1 METGSHDRLG
11 QGGSLSLEPTNGVS
25 QHPRDTHEEGG
36 AGLEPQ
42 REPQRSRSVSPGQG
56 WVHGHSK
63 ATQPHQQQPCNGW
76 SSSGRTPGKPVH
88 EADMEDA
95 RNLVAF
101 SASVSVG
108 SLPPSCHPEPQS
120 HTTQLYE
127 KFNQEMGTGEGAAA
141 QARIQAPEGGN
152 QDSPPED
159 LNTLQNALS
168 QARHGQKPPNCDCD
182 GPDCPDYLEWLE
194 KRIKQTGAGED
205 RDNNMPCSKMTA
217 DKSPHKQSPHSQQ
230 SPHPH
235 PHPQPHVN
243 GGNPLYCP
251 PLHPHQQG
259 QNPAPIPCC
268 PQVLSIAKEKNVSL
282 QTAIA
287 IEALTQLS
295 ATVPQTVVPPAQ
307 TSSPSHPQHPPQQPS
322 PHLQHGTRLVP
333 SSPDP
338 LSSLSSSHSQSV
350 PPGIYPQPQQSPVS
364 WEQQH
369 RPQSQGH
376 PAHASPLPSSTSPFP
391 RQPQAGSPRPHPQQW
406 QQQQGPGGSQEQRN
420 QWMNSDSQQPRF
432 APPSSDH
439 SAGDPMSKLKQ
450 LLGDSSGKYI
460 NGPFKLPV
468 PHHHIKQEP
477 GMPWVKQEV
486 DSREYQSSA
495 CASMEGCYGLMN
507 GQQQPRYPGP
517 PLSLGSAAIHQST
530 QTALQQHLHHKR
542 NLFSN
547 PPGIPGLCPLR
558 PAKACQNLR
567 KWWPQKMGPESH
579 PIPLA
584 IKQEP
589 KETKRR
595 KSTAGISPVLK
606 QHPVGGM
613 LLQPGPKP
621 KTIVIKK
628 TKQKASLP
636 TFLPHRQISIQK
648 LSPLTMTGALP
659 LASAHPGSLHLPT
672 FPLLSNPTQA
682 AAGLPSPA
690 QSQVSILNSSIAPS
704 VAASALS
711 VNTPDVSTPQ
721 PLTVALDVPAS
732 SGEASATQTSTPQTS
747 TTSQSIPGLSSLDPK
762 FEELIC
768 QFEAEFGDSSSSAP
782 EPYPPQIQSQPQD
795 QDPSASAQHVVTAS
809 QPNVNSGQARPPS
822 PSSATITQSSS
833 PPPLAPTT
841 APSTDQDMEVDKEK
855 ELGGVSEATSTS
867 TIQPSTESPM
877 EDKREGTKLPLSPS
891 PLPKRMKIET
901 NGNVAVLSTTGLF
914 SDGGE
919 DNTPTKD
926 GFPLNPSLKGFLE
939 SPLSYLD
946 MPTKS
951 LLDTPAKDL
960 QAEFPTCDCVGRNHA
975 LLGSSLHCHWNTL
988 QPHPPQTL
996 QPHPP
1001 DHYSLTPQTHSLT
1014 PTDTTASPPPDT
1026 TGLTPTDLQPHPY
1039 TTLHLTPRHYS
1050 LTPTA
1055 LQLTPP
1061 LTPTALQ
1068 PHSPQTLQP
1077 HSHRHYQPHPHRH
1090 YKPPPQDTTRLTPT
1104 DTTAHPTDTT
1114 QTLQPSPHQNTPGLT
1129 PTDTTDTTAS
1139 PPQHYSLTPHRHY
1152 SLTPTDTTASLPQT
1166 LQLHPHRHYSL
1177 TPTDTT
1183 VSLHRHY
1190 SLTPTDT
1197 TASPPTDTTASPPTD
1212 TKASPTPDITASP
1225 HRTPQPHP
1233 HRHYSLTPTDT
1244 TSLTPTDTTAS
1255 LPQTLQPHPHR
1266 HYQPHPHRHYSL
1278 TPTDTTPSPPQ
1289 TLQPHPH
1296 RHHILTP
1303 TDTTASPPQ
1312 TPQPQPQTV
1321 IRRGSETE
1329 KLLCLVRPRPGHHCP
1344 NAIIIILIMAWEGVP
1359 RALGDKLYRELSATI
1374 TEFGNPTSRRC
1385 GLNDNRTCACQGKD
1399 PDSCGASFSF
1409 GCSWSMYF
1417 NGCKYARSK
1426 TPRKDNFQDLAT
1438 ELAPLYKQ
1446 LAPQAYSNQV
1456 CTLTKEDNRTVGE
1469 IPEDEQ
1475 LHVLPLYKAAL
1486 TDEFGSE
1493 EGQRQKM
1500 RTGAIQEL
1508 NNFRREVRKLPEPAK
1523 SCRQRRLDAKNRA
1536 SEKKKAKQQLPTPTE
1551 TPEKMVIKTEV
1562 RHAGSPEVKPTIKK
1576 EPVDQCHH
1584 PYHVYPSHPSYYAQG
1599 GSPSNGQPPALPP
1612 PPGPVNGYHPN
1623 IPSALP
1629 YGYYNL
1635 PPNPNTLF
1643 PHELTYKGRNGSWH
1657 HAGHNASPCPVDKKP
1672 DVQSLQ
1678 ARLAHSYSGPGHP
1691 EQQHG
1696 DPANQCNAYPHPHEP
1711 DYNQSRPSS
1720 VSSEPSHRG
1729 TPVIKQE
1736 PMDVPVYEGGNT
1748 QSCPGTPSTTPQ
1760 PGGPWPNGSM
1770 VSGSWEGNLQPPG
1783 PPEAPFTSDK
1793 QQFHQQ
1799 GPHQTSQSPY
1809 PQQQHQHPPQQPSPY
1824 PQQWNSYLG
1833 PNTPMASPVPSLSPS
1848 PSPHPGTPR
1857 HWDSPAPSPQP
1868 KAWPMGMVP
1877 AGYCSSPARGFPD
1890 KMCSKAGESRGST
1903 PLALQEKAWKSFGG
1917 SMAGTQ
1923 SPAPEA
1929 CWDPNRAETPS
1940 DVESQR
1946 GRDLDEEERWSD
1958 SEHNFLDPSIGG
1970 VAVAPAHGSI
1980 LIECARREL
1989 HATTPLKR
1997 PDRSHPTRISLVFYQ
2012 HKNMNQPCH
2021 GQWLWEAKMK
2031 MLAERARERQQE
2043 AALLGLP
2050 YEDIKPGKKRK
2061 LGATAAGAS
2070 PGPGQTTEGP
2080 VMGLVTRLAPTHH
2093 TTSTVTVSPYAF
2105 TTLTGPYS
2113 HFIVTD
2119 NQ

>member
-1 METGSHDRLG
+1 MAGKVGHIEDNSKAWSVKPSLATETVSDARSVDGPRRGGQMETGSHDRLG

-194 KRIKQTGAGED
+194 KRIKQTGAGEE

-217 DKSPHKQSPHSQQ
+217 DKSPHKQPPHSQQ

-960 QAEFPTCDCVGRNHA
+960 QAEFPTCDCVEQVLEKDEGPYYNH
-975 LLGSSLHCHWNTL
+975 LGSG
-988 QPHPPQTL
+988 
-996 QPHPP
+996 
-1001 DHYSLTPQTHSLT
+1001 
-1014 PTDTTASPPPDT
+1014 PTVASIRELMETRYGEKGDAIRIEKVVY
-1026 TGLTPTDLQPHPY
+1026 TGREGKSSQGCPI
-1039 TTLHLTPRHYS
+1039 
-1050 LTPTA
+1050 A
-1055 LQLTPP
+1055 
-1061 LTPTALQ
+1061 
-1068 PHSPQTLQP
+1068 
-1077 HSHRHYQPHPHRH
+1077 
-1090 YKPPPQDTTRLTPT
+1090 KW
-1104 DTTAHPTDTT
+1104 
-1114 QTLQPSPHQNTPGLT
+1114 
-1129 PTDTTDTTAS
+1129 
-1139 PPQHYSLTPHRHY
+1139 
-1152 SLTPTDTTASLPQT
+1152 
-1166 LQLHPHRHYSL
+1166 
-1177 TPTDTT
+1177 
-1183 VSLHRHY
+1183 
-1190 SLTPTDT
+1190 
-1197 TASPPTDTTASPPTD
+1197 
-1212 TKASPTPDITASP
+1212 
-1225 HRTPQPHP
+1225 
-1233 HRHYSLTPTDT
+1233 
-1244 TSLTPTDTTAS
+1244 
-1255 LPQTLQPHPHR
+1255 
-1266 HYQPHPHRHYSL
+1266 
-1278 TPTDTTPSPPQ
+1278 
-1289 TLQPHPH
+1289 
-1296 RHHILTP
+1296 
-1303 TDTTASPPQ
+1303 
-1312 TPQPQPQTV
+1312 V

-1426 TPRKDNFQDLAT
+1426 TPRKFRLAGDHPQEEDQLRDNFQDLAT

-1446 LAPQAYSNQV
+1446 LAPQAYSNQCQNETTAPDCRLGLKEGRPFSGVTACMDFCAHAHKDQHNLYNGCTVV

-1500 RTGAIQEL
+1500 RTGAIQVL

-1562 RHAGSPEVKPTIKK
+1562 RHAGSPVRQHGNKAIPKQEVKPTIKK

-1584 PYHVYPSHPSYYAQG
+1584 PYHALSTATTPIYPQHCPTAITTYPPTLTHF
-1599 GSPSNGQPPALPP
+1599 SPMSSLTRAATAPGITRGTMLPP
-1612 PPGPVNGYHPN
+1612 G
-1623 IPSALP
+1623 
-1629 YGYYNL
+1629 
-1635 PPNPNTLF
+1635 
-1643 PHELTYKGRNGSWH
+1643 
-1657 HAGHNASPCPVDKKP
+1657 PVDKKP

-2113 HFIVTD
+2113 HFV
-2119 NQ
+2119 

>member
-1 METGSHDRLG
+1 MHRAKGGPGPPHFQDIYEFSLDGDETATQIFLRGPGKAMEGPGMPLSPHYKYIQTEHQQGGLFSLGPPTHGEALAALQGKKRRRCGVCGPCMQKENCGTCSNCMNRKIGKQICKLRKCDQLKMKGQKDWETVSDARSVDGPRRGGQMETGSHDRLEE
-11 QGGSLSLEPTNGVS
+11 GGLLSLELTNGVS
-25 QHPRDTHEEGG
+25 RHPRDTHEEGG

-42 REPQRSRSVSPGQG
+42 REPQRSRSVSPGQDC
-56 WVHGHSK
+56 VPGHSK
-63 ATQPHQQQPCNGW
+63 ATQPHQQQHSNGW
-76 SSSGRTPGKPVH
+76 SSTGRTLGKPVH
-88 EADMEDA
+88 EADMEVA

-108 SLPPSCHPEPQS
+108 SLPPSGHLKPQS
-120 HTTQLYE
+120 HTAELYE
-127 KFNQEMGTGEGAAA
+127 KFNQEMGTGEGAEA
-141 QARIQAPEGGN
+141 QASLQAPEGGN
-152 QDSPPED
+152 QASPPED

-168 QARHGQKPPNCDCD
+168 QARHGYKPPNCDCD

-194 KRIKQTGAGED
+194 KRIKQRGAGEE

-217 DKSPHKQSPHSQQ
+217 DTPPHQQPPHSQQ
-230 SPHPH
+230 P
-235 PHPQPHVN
+235 PHPQPYVN
-243 GGNPLYCP
+243 GGNPPSCP

-259 QNPAPIPCC
+259 QHPAPIPCS

-307 TSSPSHPQHPPQQPS
+307 ASSTSQPQHHPQHPPL
-322 PHLQHGTRLVP
+322 HLQHGTLLVP
-333 SSPDP
+333 SSPNP
-338 LSSLSSSHSQSV
+338 LSSLSSSRSQSV
-350 PPGIYPQPQQSPVS
+350 PPGLYPQLQQSPVS

-369 RPQSQGH
+369 RPQSHGH

-391 RQPQAGSPRPHPQQW
+391 GKPQAGSLLPHHQQW
-406 QQQQGPGGSQEQRN
+406 QQQQQQQGPGGSQEQRN
-420 QWMNSDSQQPRF
+420 QWINSDSQQPLF
-432 APPSSDH
+432 APPSDGH
-439 SAGDPMSKLKQ
+439 STGDPMSELKQ
-450 LLGDSSGKYI
+450 LLGDSGGKYI

-468 PHHHIKQEP
+468 PQHHIKQEL
-477 GMPWVKQEV
+477 GMPRVKQEV
-486 DSREYQSSA
+486 DSGEYQSSA
-495 CASMEGCYGLMN
+495 CASMGGCYSLIN
-507 GQQQPRYPGP
+507 GQQQPGYPGP
-517 PLSLGSAAIHQST
+517 PLSPGSAAIRHST
-530 QTALQQHLHHKR
+530 QAALQQHLHHKR

-547 PPGIPGLCPLR
+547 SPGLPGLCPLR

-567 KWWPQKMGPESH
+567 KWWPQQMGPEGH
-579 PIPLA
+579 PVPVA
-584 IKQEP
+584 IKQ
-589 KETKRR
+589 ETKRR
-595 KSTAGISPVLK
+595 KSTAGTSPLLK
-606 QHPVGGM
+606 QHPGGGM

-628 TKQKASLP
+628 TKQKVSLP

-648 LSPLTMTGALP
+648 PSPLTITGALP
-659 LASAHPGSLHLPT
+659 LASAHLGSLPLPT

-682 AAGLPSPA
+682 AAGLPAPA

-704 VAASALS
+704 VAPSALS
-711 VNTPDVSTPQ
+711 VNTPDFSTPQ
-721 PLTVALDVPAS
+721 PLPVALDIPAS
-732 SGEASATQTSTPQTS
+732 SAEASATQTS

-782 EPYPPQIQSQPQD
+782 EPFPSQIQSQD
-795 QDPSASAQHVVTAS
+795 QAPSSSAQPVVTES
-809 QPNVNSGQARPPS
+809 QPKGNSGQARHPS
-822 PSSATITQSSS
+822 PSSTTITQSSS
-833 PPPLAPTT
+833 AAPLAPTT
-841 APSTDQDMEVDKEK
+841 APPADQDTEVDKEESGCMSK
-855 ELGGVSEATSTS
+855 VTST
-867 TIQPSTESPM
+867 TQPSTESPM
-877 EDKREGTKLPLSPS
+877 EEQWEATKLPLSPS

-919 DNTPTKD
+919 DDTPTKD

-939 SPLSYLD
+939 SPLRYLD
-946 MPTKS
+946 TPIKS
-951 LLDTPAKDL
+951 LLDMPAKDP
-960 QAEFPTCDCVGRNHA
+960 QAEFPTCNCVEQVLEKDEGPYYNH
-975 LLGSSLHCHWNTL
+975 LGSG
-988 QPHPPQTL
+988 
-996 QPHPP
+996 
-1001 DHYSLTPQTHSLT
+1001 
-1014 PTDTTASPPPDT
+1014 PTVASIRELMETRYGEKGDAIRIEKVIY
-1026 TGLTPTDLQPHPY
+1026 TGREGKSSQGCPI
-1039 TTLHLTPRHYS
+1039 
-1050 LTPTA
+1050 A
-1055 LQLTPP
+1055 
-1061 LTPTALQ
+1061 
-1068 PHSPQTLQP
+1068 
-1077 HSHRHYQPHPHRH
+1077 
-1090 YKPPPQDTTRLTPT
+1090 KW
-1104 DTTAHPTDTT
+1104 
-1114 QTLQPSPHQNTPGLT
+1114 
-1129 PTDTTDTTAS
+1129 
-1139 PPQHYSLTPHRHY
+1139 
-1152 SLTPTDTTASLPQT
+1152 
-1166 LQLHPHRHYSL
+1166 
-1177 TPTDTT
+1177 
-1183 VSLHRHY
+1183 
-1190 SLTPTDT
+1190 
-1197 TASPPTDTTASPPTD
+1197 
-1212 TKASPTPDITASP
+1212 
-1225 HRTPQPHP
+1225 
-1233 HRHYSLTPTDT
+1233 
-1244 TSLTPTDTTAS
+1244 
-1255 LPQTLQPHPHR
+1255 
-1266 HYQPHPHRHYSL
+1266 
-1278 TPTDTTPSPPQ
+1278 
-1289 TLQPHPH
+1289 
-1296 RHHILTP
+1296 
-1303 TDTTASPPQ
+1303 
-1312 TPQPQPQTV
+1312 V

-1344 NAIIIILIMAWEGVP
+1344 NAVIIILIMAWEGVP

-1374 TEFGNPTSRRC
+1374 TKFGNPTSRRC
-1385 GLNDNRTCACQGKD
+1385 GLNDDRTCACQGKD

-1426 TPRKDNFQDLAT
+1426 TPRKFRLAGDHPQEEDQLRDNFQDLAT

-1446 LAPQAYSNQV
+1446 LAPQAYNNQCQNEVTAPDCRLGLKEGRPFSGVTACMDFCAHAHKDQHNLYNGCTVV

-1500 RTGAIQEL
+1500 RTGAIQVL
-1508 NNFRREVRKLPEPAK
+1508 SNFRREVRKLPEPAK

-1536 SEKKKAKQQLPTPTE
+1536 SEKKKAKQQLPTE
-1551 TPEKMVIKTEV
+1551 TSDKTVIKTEV
-1562 RHAGSPEVKPTIKK
+1562 RHAGSPVKQHGNKVITKQEVKPTIKK
-1576 EPVDQCHH
+1576 EPVDQCQY
-1584 PYHVYPSHPSYYAQG
+1584 PYHVYPSNPGYYALG
-1599 GSPSNGQPPALPP
+1599 GPPSNGQAPALPP
-1612 PPGPVNGYHPN
+1612 PPGPVTGYHPN
-1623 IPSALP
+1623 LPSALP
-1629 YGYYNL
+1629 YGYYNY
-1635 PPNPNTLF
+1635 PPNPNPLF
-1643 PHELTYKGRNGSWH
+1643 PHELTYEGRNSSWL
-1657 HAGHNASPCPVDKKP
+1657 HAGHNASPGPVDKKP

-1678 ARLAHSYSGPGHP
+1678 ARLAHSYSGPGLP

-1696 DPANQCNAYPHPHEP
+1696 DPANQHQCNAYPHPHQP

-1748 QSCPGTPSTTPQ
+1748 QSCPDTPIPTPQ
-1760 PGGPWPNGSM
+1760 PEGPWPGHKLNGSM
-1770 VSGSWEGNLQPPG
+1770 VPGSWEGNLQPPC

-1793 QQFHQQ
+1793 QQVHQQ

-1809 PQQQHQHPPQQPSPY
+1809 SQHQHPPQQPSPY
-1824 PQQWNSYLG
+1824 PQQWNSYPG
-1833 PNTPMASPVPSLSPS
+1833 PNTPKASPVPSPS
-1848 PSPHPGTPR
+1848 PSSSPHPSTPR

-1868 KAWPMGMVP
+1868 KAWPMGIVP
-1877 AGYCSSPARGFPD
+1877 AGYCPSPAGGFPD
-1890 KMCSKAGESRGST
+1890 KICSKAGESQGST
-1903 PLALQEKAWKSFGG
+1903 PLGLQEKAWKSFEG

-1946 GRDLDEEERWSD
+1946 GRDLDEEEQWSD

-2061 LGATAAGAS
+2061 LGATAGGAS
-2070 PGPGQTTEGP
+2070 PGPGQTMEGP
-2080 VMGLVTRLAPTHH
+2080 VMGIVTRLATTHH

-2113 HFIVTD
+2113 HFV
-2119 NQ
+2119 